1 MFTPTLRH
9 LFHPDNIEDYL
20 HSIRAGADHL
30 ATTMGKVSG
39 PSAGTTPAEAAAPVR
54 DIDLDVPTASL
65 DDALDELSTV
75 YLDEAIWFHEPTYAA
90 HLNCPVV
97 IPALLAELFVS
108 SVNSSLDTFDQSVG
122 GTQIERRLVDWT
134 AHRIGMPTSTEP
146 GRPQVGTRADGI
158 FTSGGTQSNLQ
169 ALHLA
174 RDTALARHQVEPDR
188 LRILV
193 SVDGHFSVE
202 KATRLLGLSPSAVV
216 SVPCDSA
223 HRMRVEDLE
232 VALRQ
237 CLEDGLVPMAVVA
250 TAGTTDFGAIDP
262 LRRVATVCEAL
273 GVWFHVDAAYGG
285 GLLASR
291 RRRYLLDG
299 IELADSVTIDF
310 HKTWFLPVS
319 ASAVIVRDGSTL
331 RHLTHHA
338 DYLNPEDATDPN
350 QVDKSLQTT
359 RRFDALKLWMTLRIM
374 GPDCIGDY
382 FDAAID
388 LAQRVHEEMLDM
400 PDVEVAV
407 EPCLSTLVFRYRPDQ
422 SPVGGLG
429 ALNARIRSE
438 LYRRGNGM
446 VAATKVDGTTWLK
459 VTLLNP
465 LAEVEDI
472 TGILREI
479 CAIGAELAPDVP
491 VEVA

>member
-1 MFTPTLRH
+1 MFTPSLRH
-9 LFHPDNIEDYL
+9 VFHPDNVEEYL
-20 HSIRAGADHL
+20 TSINAGADHL
-30 ATTMGKVSG
+30 AAALGKVSG
-39 PSAGTTPAEAAAPVR
+39 PSVGTSAREAAAPVAEV
-54 DIDLDVPTASL
+54 DLDVPAAGI
-65 DDALDELSTV
+65 DEALDELSTV
-75 YLDEAIWFHEPTYAA
+75 YLDDAIWFHEPTYAA

-122 GTQIERRLVDWT
+122 GTHIERRLVDWT
-134 AHRIGMPTSTEP
+134 ASRIGLPTSTAL
-146 GRPQVGTRADGI
+146 GRAQVGTRADGI

-169 ALHLA
+169 ALLLA
-174 RDTALARHQVEPDR
+174 RDTALARHGTTPDR

-202 KATRLLGLSPSAVV
+202 KAARLLGLSSEAIVQ
-216 SVPCDSA
+216 VPCDAA
-223 HRMRVEDLE
+223 HRLQVEDLE
-232 VALRQ
+232 HSLQQ
-237 CLEDGLVPMAVVA
+237 CLDDDLVPMAVVA

-262 LRRVATVCEAL
+262 LRRVAAACERS
-273 GVWFHVDAAYGG
+273 GVWLHVDAAYGG

-291 RRRYLLDG
+291 RRRHLLDG

-338 DYLNPEDATDPN
+338 DYLNPAETADPN

-359 RRFDALKLWMTLRIM
+359 RRFDALKLWMALRIM
-374 GPDCIGDY
+374 GPDAIGDY
-382 FDAAID
+382 FDTAID
-388 LAQRVHEEMLDM
+388 LAHQVYEELLEMDDL
-400 PDVEVAV
+400 EVSVA
-407 EPCLSTLVFRYRPDQ
+407 PGLSTLVFRYRPDGA
-422 SPVGGLG
+422 PAGELG
-429 ALNARIRSE
+429 PLNVRIRSE
-438 LYRRGNGM
+438 LYRRGNAM

-459 VTLLNP
+459 LTLLNP
-465 LAEVEDI
+465 LAGVEDI

-479 CAIGAELAPDVP
+479 RAIGAELAHEDSE
-491 VEVA
+491 EVA

>member
-1 MFTPTLRH
+1 MTRRSP
-9 LFHPDNIEDYL
+9 
-20 HSIRAGADHL
+20 
-30 ATTMGKVSG
+30 AT
-39 PSAGTTPAEAAAPVR
+39 R
-54 DIDLDVPTASL
+54 
-65 DDALDELSTV
+65 
-75 YLDEAIWFHEPTYAA
+75 
-90 HLNCPVV
+90 
-97 IPALLAELFVS
+97 S
-108 SVNSSLDTFDQSVG
+108 S
-122 GTQIERRLVDWT
+122 R
-134 AHRIGMPTSTEP
+134 
-146 GRPQVGTRADGI
+146 
-158 FTSGGTQSNLQ
+158 
-169 ALHLA
+169 
-174 RDTALARHQVEPDR
+174 DR

-202 KATRLLGLSPSAVV
+202 KAARLLGLSPSAVV
-216 SVPCDSA
+216 PVPCDSA

-232 VALRQ
+232 VALHQ

-338 DYLNPEDATDPN
+338 DYLNPEGATDPN

-388 LAQRVHEEMLDM
+388 LAQQVHEEMLDM
-400 PDVEVAV
+400 PDIEVAA
-407 EPCLSTLVFRYRPDQ
+407 PPSLSTLVFRYRPEQ
-422 SPVGGLG
+422 SPPEGSG
-429 ALNARIRSE
+429 RST
-438 LYRRGNGM
+438 RGSGPSSTD
-446 VAATKVDGTTWLK
+446 AGTGWWPPPRWTAPPGSSSPCS
-459 VTLLNP
+459 THAP
-465 LAEVEDI
+465 SVEDI
-472 TGILREI
+472 TGILDEI